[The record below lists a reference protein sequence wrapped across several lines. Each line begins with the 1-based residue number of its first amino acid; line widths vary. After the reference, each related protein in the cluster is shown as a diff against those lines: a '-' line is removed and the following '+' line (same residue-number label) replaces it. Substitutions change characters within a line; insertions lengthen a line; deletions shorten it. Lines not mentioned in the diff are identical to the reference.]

1 MVSCHQ
7 SFGPARIHPSSD
19 GANLAWRTSRVGVR
33 RAGAAPKMAMCQT
46 IHRRMTD
53 PMGVCSGSMLLQNAH
68 KDFTTYHVRRMIV
81 RSLSDP
87 EPALGGRDRHEKMPS
102 WLTSGFMDD
111 SLRRSVYTH
120 ECEPSSYSTLG
131 MWVHLRACV
140 GSGGFPHRGIVCTHI
155 AHASAH
161 RDAPAGPAAPVVV
174 QL

>member
-1 MVSCHQ
+1 MVRTCSVAPLYRVR
-7 SFGPARIHPSSD
+7 G
-19 GANLAWRTSRVGVR
+19 LAHRSAAQKWRCATDNRSG
-33 RAGAAPKMAMCQT
+33 
-46 IHRRMTD
+46 RMTK
-53 PMGVCSGSMLLQNAH
+53 PMTVYRGSVLTQNAH
-68 KDFTTYHVRRMIV
+68 EDFTTYHVRRMIV